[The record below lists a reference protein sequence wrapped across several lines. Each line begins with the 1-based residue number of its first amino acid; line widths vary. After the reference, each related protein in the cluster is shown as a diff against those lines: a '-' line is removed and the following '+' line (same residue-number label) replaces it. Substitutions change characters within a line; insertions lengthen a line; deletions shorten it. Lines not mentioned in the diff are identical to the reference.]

1 MHLLLQTLVY
11 GLATGA
17 VIAPAAVGLTLSFGV
32 TGFINFAYGE
42 ILTVAAYATFELAGA
57 GVPLAA
63 AGALAVCGCGIF
75 TWVVARLFFEPLRGR
90 GALPLLLTSVGVAFV
105 IQNIVGIAAGGN
117 PRAFPVPLYS
127 PWHLGGGILI
137 PKLQAFIFAVA
148 CVAMLAVHLML
159 RHTLLGRTMRAVA
172 SNDSL
177 ARLSGI
183 DTRRVVGSTWFV
195 SGLIAGLGGVLLGA
209 SQGSITPTMGFQFL
223 LVIFAATML
232 GGIGKP
238 YGAMIGSVIIGLGV
252 ELGATYV
259 SADYSYAIAFGALV
273 VALLLRPQG
282 LFGRRSLVTGDIA

>member
-1 MHLLLQTLVY
+1 MQVLLQTLIY

-42 ILTVAAYATFELAGA
+42 ILTIAAYTTFELVGA
-57 GVPLAA
+57 GLPLPAA
-63 AGALAVCGCGIF
+63 AAIAVAVGGGV

-90 GALPLLLTSVGVAFV
+90 GALPLLITSVGVAFV
-105 IQNIVGIAAGGN
+105 IQNIVGMTAGGD
-117 PRAFPVPLYS
+117 PQAFPVPLLS
-127 PWHLGGGILI
+127 PWRLGDLVLI
-137 PKLQAFIFAVA
+137 PKLQALIFGLA
-148 CVAMLAVHLML
+148 CVAMLAVHLLL

-195 SGLIAGLGGVLLGA
+195 TGLVAGLGGVLLGA
-209 SQGSITPTMGFQFL
+209 SQSSITPTMGFQFL

-232 GGIGKP
+232 GGIGRP
-238 YGAMIGSVIIGLGV
+238 YGAMIGALVIGLGV

-273 VALLLRPQG
+273 LGLLLRPQG
-282 LFGRRSLVTGDIA
+282 LFGRRSLVTGDVA